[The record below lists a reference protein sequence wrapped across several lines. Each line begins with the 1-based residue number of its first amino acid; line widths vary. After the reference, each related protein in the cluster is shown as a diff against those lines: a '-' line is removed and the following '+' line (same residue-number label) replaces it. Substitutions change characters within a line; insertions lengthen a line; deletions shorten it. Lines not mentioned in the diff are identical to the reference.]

1 MIPGE
6 HRVQILKD
14 ITEQDLILLNETDRD
29 HIPLSAVL
37 TAFFDRKETTLSVRN
52 AWVWETVACR
62 GVFT

>member
-14 ITEQDLILLNETDRD
+14 ITEQDLILLNVTDRD

-37 TAFFDRKETTLSVRN
+37 TAFFDRKEITLSVRN
-52 AWVWETVACR
+52 A
-62 GVFT
+62 